1 MSTQIIDLCKLIF
14 QGADDVDYVNTHPEI
29 VRVPDP
35 EILMVFIKKLMIA
48 SSRTF
53 LVPSS
58 KHQLSVIHK
67 IIKRTNF
74 THQSLVCCVI
84 SLSAHLNINKIITS
98 NWHKTW
104 REPFIR

>member
-1 MSTQIIDLCKLIF
+1 MSTQIIDLCELIF

-74 THQSLVCCVI
+74 THQSLVSCVI
-84 SLSAHLNINKIITS
+84 SLLAHLNINKQLANYFKLTQA
-98 NWHKTW
+98 
-104 REPFIR
+104 